1 MIFKYIPN
9 DVCSREM
16 IFNIEKNI
24 INDIQITGGCSGY
37 SQGLIKLCIGQKI
50 DYVID
55 KLKNIKCGYKKT
67 SCPDQIT
74 KALLKYK
81 ENAK

>member
-1 MIFKYIPN
+1 MIFDIN
-9 DVCSREM
+9 NNV
-16 IFNIEKNI
+16 
-24 INDIQITGGCSGY
+24 INDIKITGGCPGY
-37 SQGLIKLCIGQKI
+37 SQGLIKLCIGQNI
-50 DYVID
+50 NEIIN
-55 KLKNIKCGYKKT
+55 KLKDIKCGYKDT